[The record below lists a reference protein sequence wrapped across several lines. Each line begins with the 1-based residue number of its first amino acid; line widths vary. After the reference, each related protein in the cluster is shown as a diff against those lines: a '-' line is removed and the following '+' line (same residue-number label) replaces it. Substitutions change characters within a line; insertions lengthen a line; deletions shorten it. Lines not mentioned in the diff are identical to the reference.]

1 MVGGFPFSACLPF
14 LYFGVAL
21 RQFAQII
28 SARFNRVRILG
39 FLPWDREIADA
50 QRQDKPDLR
59 LDMAPRIYL
68 LEAFQPC
75 CWLRVSWGWGPS
87 LWDWM
92 CWMSWVIL
100 SSYSQTCAS
109 GSEEFYLHVL
119 WFYDSSLL
127 VIVISSAQN
136 RWFFWN
142 LLKVNVQISTDF
154 TTFAAVEL
162 MELDTGWYWMT
173 AKMGVIRVAMGV
185 SGWCRLEN
193 LDHTPVSQNWTLDDP
208 NGRSRGMDIS
218 TLPEAEST
226 TWTLVF
232 SHRLSKVRQSWQHPK
247 HYHEVNL
254 GRWRSKNLRPW
265 FLGNIHEYSLSGLN
279 VDICWCFLWD
289 GGHCVHHSRSISVSP
304 FDSFSHGARRGPGQR
319 C

>member
-1 MVGGFPFSACLPF
+1 M
-14 LYFGVAL
+14 
-21 RQFAQII
+21 R
-28 SARFNRVRILG
+28 SARTNQTCDWTWHHGYICWRHFSLAVG
-39 FLPWDREIADA
+39 WESVVGDEVHPFEIGCAEWVGSFFPA
-50 QRQDKPDLR
+50 TLR
-59 LDMAPRIYL
+59 PVLQVPKSSIYT
-68 LEAFQPC
+68 C
-75 CWLRVSWGWGPS
+75 Y
-87 LWDWM
+87 
-92 CWMSWVIL
+92 VIL
-100 SSYSQTCAS
+100 C
-109 GSEEFYLHVL
+109 
-119 WFYDSSLL
+119 DSSLSL
-127 VIVISSAQN
+127 TVISSAQN

-154 TTFAAVEL
+154 TTFAAV
-162 MELDTGWYWMT
+162 ELDTGWYWMT

-208 NGRSRGMDIS
+208 NGRSRGMDMS

-265 FLGNIHEYSLSGLN
+265 FLGNI
-279 VDICWCFLWD
+279 
-289 GGHCVHHSRSISVSP
+289 R
-304 FDSFSHGARRGPGQR
+304 
-319 C
+319 